1 MHCTKAGTIAL
12 GISGMRLTSVCV
24 RETNQTYLD
33 GGDGGENEGG
43 VGVAERVQQAE
54 GDLVHVVVAHLRLS
68 VINHPHVV
76 HQTVQHRGTTAL
88 HAREQRQ
95 DAALGEGGEPEAL
108 AGVALAIPV
117 QEELEELD
125 EDRTALEEAAVHH
138 GVHVLEQ
145 RAGARR
151 GAVLVLCDRV
161 LAAQRGLVKLLL
173 KPREEQRPDGVA
185 ILLG

>member
-43 VGVAERVQQAE
+43 VGVAERVQQTE

-76 HQTVQHRGTTAL
+76 HQTVQHRG
-88 HAREQRQ
+88 AREQHQ

-125 EDRTALEEAAVHH
+125 EDRAALEEAAVHH
-138 GVHVLEQ
+138 CVHVIEQ

-151 GAVLVLCDRV
+151 GAVLVLRNRV